1 MRAIGS
7 RSSDW
12 TARCTL
18 HAVLFAVLTSTAC
31 SFGGSEKS
39 DPALFTWSG
48 PLAAPGTVH
57 LRNLNGEIVVRPS
70 PDGNVHVTASA
81 KWHKGNPKRDMNFQ
95 VVTSGSDLTICAI
108 WGHGTCSAT
117 TYHSS
122 SSGLNKLFGRS
133 TDANVTLTVLVPAR
147 VLVDATTMNG
157 DVNVTASAPVHA
169 RTVNGDV
176 KVGTAVGPVDAVT
189 VNGDVDIR
197 MTTLMGTDPV
207 RAESVTG
214 DVNAWLPETLD
225 ASVSLSTVTGDVS
238 ADYGVAVATGK
249 KLSATIG
256 AGGRTVTIKSV
267 TGSARLGR
275 LAADGSIAKP

>member
-1 MRAIGS
+1 MRTFLSHSCNFAARRTAGS
-7 RSSDW
+7 VLAAALIS
-12 TARCTL
+12 TGCT
-18 HAVLFAVLTSTAC
+18 
-31 SFGGSEKS
+31 FGGPEKS
-39 DPALFTWSG
+39 DPALFTWTG

-70 PDGNVHVTASA
+70 PDSNVHVTASA
-81 KWHKGNPKRDMNFQ
+81 TWHKGNPGRDMNFQ

-117 TYHSS
+117 AYHSS

-133 TDANVTLTVLVPAR
+133 TDANVTLTVLIPAR

-169 RTVNGDV
+169 RTVNGDL

>member
-1 MRAIGS
+1 MRTLLSYSCSLAARRTIG
-7 RSSDW
+7 
-12 TARCTL
+12 
-18 HAVLFAVLTSTAC
+18 AVLAAALMCTAC
-31 SFGGSEKS
+31 TFGGSEKS
-39 DPALFTWSG
+39 DPALFTWTG

-57 LRNLNGEIVVRPS
+57 LRNLNGEIVVQPS
-70 PDGNVHVTASA
+70 PDSNVHVTASA
-81 KWHKGNPKRDMNFQ
+81 TWHKGNPNRDMSFQ

-117 TYHSS
+117 AYHSS
-122 SSGLNKLFGRS
+122 STGFSKLFGRS
-133 TDANVTLTVLVPAR
+133 TDANVTLTVLVPSR

-189 VNGDVDIR
+189 VNGSVDIR
-197 MTTLMGTDPV
+197 MTTLTGTGSV

-214 DVNAWLPETLD
+214 DANAWLPETLD
-225 ASVSLSTVTGDVS
+225 AIVSLSTVTGDVS
-238 ADYGVAVATGK
+238 ADYGVPAVTGK

-256 AGGRTVTIKSV
+256 AGGRNVTVKSV

>member
-1 MRAIGS
+1 MHAILS
-7 RSSDW
+7 RSV
-12 TARCTL
+12 ARRTL
-18 HAVLFAVLTSTAC
+18 HAALFTVVTSTAC

-39 DPALFTWSG
+39 DPAIFTWSG
-48 PLAAPGTVH
+48 PLAAPGTVRV
-57 LRNLNGEIVVRPS
+57 RNLNGEIVVRPS
-70 PDGNVHVTASA
+70 PDSAVHVTASA
-81 KWHKGNPKRDMNFQ
+81 TWHKGNPKRDMNFQ
-95 VVTSGSDLTICAI
+95 VVTSGSDVTICAI

-122 SSGLNKLFGRS
+122 SSGFSKLFGRS

-157 DVNVTASAPVHA
+157 DVNVAASAPVRA

-189 VNGDVDIR
+189 VNGSVDVR
-197 MTTLMGTDPV
+197 MTTLIGTDPV

-214 DVNAWLPETLD
+214 DVNVWLPETLD
-225 ASVSLSTVTGDVS
+225 ANVSLATVTGDVS
-238 ADYGVAVATGK
+238 ADYGVAASSGK

-256 AGGRTVTIKSV
+256 AGGRTVTVKSV

>member
-1 MRAIGS
+1 MYEIPS
-7 RSSDW
+7 RSPSFA
-12 TARCTL
+12 ARCTL
-18 HAVLFAVLTSTAC
+18 HAALFTVLTSTAC

-57 LRNLNGEIVVRPS
+57 LRNLNGEIIVRPS
-70 PDGNVHVTASA
+70 PDSSVHVTASA
-81 KWHKGNPKRDMNFQ
+81 TWHNGNPKRDMNFQ

-117 TYHSS
+117 AYNSS
-122 SSGLNKLFGRS
+122 SSGFSKLFGRS

-189 VNGDVDIR
+189 VNGSVDIR
-197 MTTLMGTDPV
+197 MTTLTGTDQV

-214 DVNAWLPETLD
+214 DVNAWLPATLD
-225 ASVSLSTVTGDVS
+225 ANISLATVTGDVS
-238 ADYGVAVATGK
+238 ADYGVAASDGK

>member
-1 MRAIGS
+1 MRVIPS
-7 RSSDW
+7 RSPGV

-18 HAVLFAVLTSTAC
+18 HAVLFTVLTSTAC
-31 SFGGSEKS
+31 TFGGSEKS
-39 DPALFTWSG
+39 DPALFTWTG
-48 PLAAPGTVH
+48 PVAPAGTVH
-57 LRNLNGEIVVRPS
+57 LRSLNGAIVVQPS
-70 PDGNVHVTASA
+70 PDSIVHVTASA
-81 KWHKGNPKRDMNFQ
+81 TWHKGNPKRDMSFQ
-95 VVTSGSDLTICAI
+95 VVTNGNDLTICAI

-122 SSGLNKLFGRS
+122 SSGFSKLFGRS

-157 DVNVTASAPVHA
+157 DVNVSASAPVHA

-189 VNGDVDIR
+189 VNGEVDVR
-197 MTTLMGTDPV
+197 MTTLTGTDPV

-214 DVNAWLPETLD
+214 DVNVWLPATLD
-225 ASVSLSTVTGDVS
+225 ANISLATVTGDVS
-238 ADYGVAVATGK
+238 ADYGVPAVSGK

-256 AGGRTVTIKSV
+256 AGGRNVIVKSV